1 MLPAC
6 SVAVAPV
13 GMSAAQV
20 ASGSAVFRALLPP
33 GRETDAALADAAAWA
48 AQLVAPPPPVQPQ
61 PPPARAPAP
70 LAPAAAPP
78 PPKPAAAPPKPPM
91 AVARGYEEVDRP
103 QKRKAAAEVAA
114 QPPPRRLPD
123 AEHGP
128 RGYTAEARAR
138 AAPPA
143 SAHSP
148 PPRPAVQFGSAAE
161 KYVADCLRDG
171 HTPAFANA
179 GGGSNANGFQPPAR
193 TGGAAS
199 GGGGTHKPYQNPT
212 VKRTG
217 PASNAGTAP
226 GMARAIA
233 ANGAAG
239 EEDPTCGLS
248 PAVLARL
255 CPNGEAVP
263 DCIRKLEPHLVQ
275 RICDEILEI
284 PRGVE
289 WDDIAGLEHAKAVVQ
304 EVAVWPLLAPELFRG
319 ARAVPKGILLFG
331 PPGTGKTLIGR
342 AIASQCRATFFG
354 ISAASLGSKWIGE
367 GEKLV
372 RALFAVATV
381 LAPSVV
387 FVDEVDALLSARK
400 GGEGGEHEASRR
412 LKTEFLVQ
420 MEGLD
425 GGGEERPVLMVAATN
440 RPADLDEAAR
450 RRLSKQIYIPLPC
463 AAARRQLVATL
474 LRAGAGQ
481 GAECAHT
488 LCDADLDTLASRTE
502 GYSGSDMKHLV
513 QEAARAP
520 LRELSRANG
529 GGAAQLAAVRPEHV
543 RPLKLDDFRRA
554 AKQVRPSV
562 TAADVAFH
570 EEWNAR
576 HGAQAAPPGAE
587 DDSDGDWAD

>member
-1 MLPAC
+1 
-6 SVAVAPV
+6 
-13 GMSAAQV
+13 
-20 ASGSAVFRALLPP
+20 
-33 GRETDAALADAAAWA
+33 
-48 AQLVAPPPPVQPQ
+48 
-61 PPPARAPAP
+61 
-70 LAPAAAPP
+70 
-78 PPKPAAAPPKPPM
+78 M
-91 AVARGYEEVDRP
+91 AVARGYEEIGRP
-103 QKRKAAAEVAA
+103 QKRKAASEEDAPP
-114 QPPPRRLPD
+114 PPPRRLPD
-123 AEHGP
+123 AELGP
-128 RGYTAEARAR
+128 RGYSAEARAR
-138 AAPPA
+138 AAPPPTA
-143 SAHSP
+143 APSP
-148 PPRPAVQFGSAAE
+148 PSRPAVHFGSAAD
-161 KYVADCLRDG
+161 KYVADRVREG
-171 HTPAFANA
+171 HAPPAFACA
-179 GGGSNANGFQPPAR
+179 GGGANTAGFQPPAR
-193 TGGAAS
+193 TGGGAS
-199 GGGGTHKPYQNPT
+199 GGGGTNKPYQNPT

-217 PASNAGTAP
+217 PNGNAGTAP

-233 ANGAAG
+233 ANGAG
-239 EEDPTCGLS
+239 EEDPACGLS

-263 DCIRKLEPHLVQ
+263 DCIRKLEAHLVQ

-284 PRGVE
+284 PVGVE

-342 AIASQCRATFFG
+342 AIASQCKATFFG

-474 LRAGAGQ
+474 LRAGAGH
-481 GAECAHT
+481 GAQCAHT
-488 LCDADLDTLASRTE
+488 LCDADLDTLANRTE

-543 RPLKLDDFRRA
+543 RPLTLDDFRRA

-587 DDSDGDWAD
+587 DSDGDWAD

>member
-1 MLPAC
+1 MPVPRSYEEVGRAPPKRKSPAD
-6 SVAVAPV
+6 
-13 GMSAAQV
+13 
-20 ASGSAVFRALLPP
+20 
-33 GRETDAALADAAAWA
+33 E
-48 AQLVAPPPPVQPQ
+48 APPPP
-61 PPPARAPAP
+61 
-70 LAPAAAPP
+70 
-78 PPKPAAAPPKPPM
+78 
-91 AVARGYEEVDRP
+91 
-103 QKRKAAAEVAA
+103 
-114 QPPPRRLPD
+114 PRRATLDD
-123 AEHGP
+123 AGP
-128 RGYTAEARAR
+128 RGYSSAQRGAGRS
-138 AAPPA
+138 AAPP
-143 SAHSP
+143 SP
-148 PPRPAVQFGSAAE
+148 PPRPAVVFASAAD
-161 KYVADCLRDG
+161 KYIADEVRDG
-171 HTPAFANA
+171 RAPPAFSSAA
-179 GGGSNANGFQPPAR
+179 GGPAAGAGFQPPAR
-193 TGGAAS
+193 TGGAS
-199 GGGGTHKPYQNPT
+199 GGGGANKPYQNPMG
-212 VKRTG
+212 KRAG
-217 PASNAGTAP
+217 AGGNQNAGTAP

-233 ANGAAG
+233 AGNAG
-239 EEDPTCGLS
+239 EEDPTCGLP

-255 CPNGEAVP
+255 CPNGEPVP
-263 DCIRKLEPHLVQ
+263 ECIRKLEPHLVQ
-275 RICDEILEI
+275 RICDEILEV
-284 PRGVE
+284 PRGVS

-425 GGGEERPVLMVAATN
+425 GGGEERPVLLVAATN

-463 AAARRQLVATL
+463 AAARRQLVVTL
-474 LRAGAGQ
+474 LRAGAGH
-481 GAECAHT
+481 GAQCAHT
-488 LCDADLDTLASRTE
+488 LQDADLDMLAERTS

-520 LRELSRANG
+520 LRELSRSNG
-529 GGAAQLAAVRPEHV
+529 GDPAQLAALRPENV
-543 RPLKLDDFRRA
+543 RPLTLSDFRRA

-562 TAADVAFH
+562 TADDVAFH

-576 HGAQAAPPGAE
+576 HGAQAAPPDA